1 MHPDEFPMCSRWVF
15 WRNRPAALGCPAGRR
30 VKIRRRERHREL
42 LTRSYNFPDVGSL
55 FGHRINILRWP
66 AGHRQEAGRP
76 SVTTYGVRID
86 IGLTE
91 PTPNIYGT
99 RPIIGRWS
107 ADARPMICRRLAD
120 FRPITW
126 HQMRPCDT
134 SASRRPEAGRTPA
147 WCRRDVGYNQC
158 DVTPTIGLYYE
169 VRT

>member
-66 AGHRQEAGRP
+66 AGHRQEAGRT
-76 SVTTYGVRID
+76 SVTSYGVRID
-86 IGLTE
+86 VGLTE